1 MMLGKSLPWLEV
13 SKSLSF
19 SSQVSAKLHTVPT
32 AVTGEPSGPPP
43 KLAMLPEGFVFTGVR
58 QVEATTEPPPP

>member
-19 SSQVSAKLHTVPT
+19 SSRVSAKLHTVPT
-32 AVTGEPSGPPP
+32 AVTGEP
-43 KLAMLPEGFVFTGVR
+43 KLAMLPEGFVFAGAR